1 MEAVD
6 ISYLS
11 LVACFLLLAI
21 PLLVSHYLK
30 LGMIHDTVVSA
41 SRMIVQLAFVGVFL
55 TVLFDLNNSVVNLLW
70 LIVMVLMASHSTIND
85 VGLDLKKLLLPT
97 MASFIVGNFLVIL
110 YFNAFVV
117 NLNNLFDARYLIPI
131 FGMFLGNSLRGNIV
145 SISNFYDTIR
155 RNENRYLYSLS
166 LGAKKHEA
174 ILPYARKSLNLA
186 LKPSIASM
194 STIGIVSLPGMMTG
208 QIIAG
213 SSPILAIKYQM
224 AIMVGIYVSTV
235 MTVAIGIFLTI
246 RSGFDDYGILKEDI
260 FRSTNA

>member
-11 LVACFLLLAI
+11 LIACFLLLAI
-21 PLLVSHYLK
+21 PLFVSHYLK
-30 LGMIHDTVVSA
+30 LGIIPDTVVSA
-41 SRMIVQLAFVGVFL
+41 SRMVLQLAFVGFFL
-55 TVLFDLNNSVVNLLW
+55 TVLFDLNNSVVNFLW
-70 LIVMVLMASHSTIND
+70 LMLMVLAATHSTIND
-85 VGLDLKKLLLPT
+85 VDLDLKKLLLPT
-97 MASFIVGNFLVIL
+97 LASFVVGNFLIIV

-117 NLNNLFDARYLIPI
+117 DLENLFDARYLIPI

-145 SISNFYDTIR
+145 SISNFYDAIR

-224 AIMVGIYVSTV
+224 AIMIGIYVSTV
-235 MTVAIGIFLTI
+235 MTVAIGIFMTM
-246 RSGFDDYGILKEDI
+246 RSSFDDYGILKEDV
-260 FRSTNA
+260 FKSTRA

>member
-11 LVACFLLLAI
+11 LIACFLLLAI
-21 PLLVSHYLK
+21 PLFVSHYLK
-30 LGMIHDTVVSA
+30 LGIIHDTVVSA
-41 SRMIVQLAFVGVFL
+41 TRMVVQLAFVGFFL
-55 TVLFDLNNSVVNLLW
+55 TVLFDLNNSVVNILW
-70 LIVMVLMASHSTIND
+70 LMLMVLAATHSTIND

-97 MASFIVGNFLVIL
+97 LASFIVGNFLIIV

-117 NLNNLFDARYLIPI
+117 DLENLFDARYLIPI
-131 FGMFLGNSLRGNIV
+131 FGMFLGNSLRGNLV

-235 MTVAIGIFLTI
+235 MTVAIGIFMTM
-246 RSGFDDYGILKEDI
+246 RSSFDDYGILKEDI
-260 FRSTNA
+260 FRPTKA

>member
-1 MEAVD
+1 MEIYD

-11 LVACFLLLAI
+11 LLACFLLL
-21 PLLVSHYLK
+21 LLPVLISHYLK
-30 LGMIHDTVVSA
+30 LGIINETFVSF
-41 SRMIVQLAFVGVFL
+41 SRMVIQLAFVGFFL
-55 TVLFDLNNSVVNLLW
+55 TVLFDLNNSFVNLSW
-70 LIVMVLMASHSTIND
+70 LLIMIIVATHANIKD
-85 VGLDLKKLLLPT
+85 LDLNMKKLMFPILL
-97 MASFIVGNFLVIL
+97 SFIGGNFFILL
-110 YFNAFVV
+110 YFNNFVV
-117 NLNNLFDARYLIPI
+117 DLQNLFDARFLIPI

-145 SISNFYDTIR
+145 GIGDFYDMIR

-166 LGAKKHEA
+166 LGATKYEA

-194 STIGIVSLPGMMTG
+194 STVGLVSLPGMMTG

-235 MTVAIGIFLTI
+235 LTITIGIFMTI
-246 RSGFDDYGILKEDI
+246 RSSFDAHGILRKDI
-260 FRSTNA
+260 FK

>member
-1 MEAVD
+1 MDAVD
-6 ISYLS
+6 IGYLS

-30 LGMIHDTVVSA
+30 LGIIHETVVSA

-55 TVLFDLNNSVVNLLW
+55 TLLFELNNSIVNLLW
-70 LIVMVLMASHSTIND
+70 LMVMVLAATYSTIND
-85 VGLDLKKLLLPT
+85 VGLDLRKLLLPT
-97 MASFIVGNFLVIL
+97 LASFIVGNFLVIL
-110 YFNAFVV
+110 YFNTFVV
-117 NLNNLFDARYLIPI
+117 NLDHLFDARYLIPI

-174 ILPYARKSLNLA
+174 VLPYARKSLKLA

-194 STIGIVSLPGMMTG
+194 STIGLVALPGMMTG

-235 MTVAIGIFLTI
+235 MTVAIGIFMTMLF
-246 RSGFDDYGILKEDI
+246 SFDDYGILKEDV
-260 FRSTNA
+260 FKSTGA